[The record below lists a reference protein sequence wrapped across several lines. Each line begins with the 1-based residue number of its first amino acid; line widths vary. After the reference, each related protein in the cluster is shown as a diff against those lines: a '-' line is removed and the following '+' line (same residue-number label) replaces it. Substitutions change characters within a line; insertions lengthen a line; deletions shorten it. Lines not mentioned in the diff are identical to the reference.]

1 MNHRLALLTI
11 PNIKLGMRKKRG
23 PPVPYFVD
31 TKYDRAMK
39 NERTKAVA
47 IERSIFTLDRNVSAG
62 VILKPSVSLDRILC
76 TNSIKFSCNL
86 ANSNYLVFL

>member
-1 MNHRLALLTI
+1 M
-11 PNIKLGMRKKRG
+11 
-23 PPVPYFVD
+23 PYFVD

-86 ANSNYLVFL
+86 ANSNYSLPPLTRHRKGNENPVQLAGVKLARE